1 MSSRRIFGHVPG
13 YREGYE
19 FSSRIDLSASGVHA
33 PRQAGISGSQ
43 REGADSIVL
52 SGKYE
57 DDEDHGDLLIYTGHG
72 GRDPESGKQVTDQEL
87 VRNNLALALSCQQGL
102 PVRVIR
108 GGDPANP
115 FAPDEGYRYDG
126 LFRVE
131 DYWRETGKSGHTVW
145 RFRLRKIAPEP
156 DGGASGFAEE
166 AGGYWPAKRVLATI
180 SRIVRDTERS
190 REVKELYR
198 YACQVC
204 GTTIQTTA
212 GPYAE
217 AAHIRPLG
225 APHDGPDVVE
235 NILCLCPN
243 HHVMFDYGGFSV
255 HENFSLAG
263 IPGILR
269 VHPRHAVGKAFLRYH
284 FEHFYQQEQK

>member
-1 MSSRRIFGHVPG
+1 MGSRRIFGHVPG

-87 VRNNLALALSCQQGL
+87 VRNNLALALSCQHGL

-108 GGDPANP
+108 GGDPRNP

-131 DYWRETGKSGHTVW
+131 DYWRETGKSGYTVW
-145 RFRLRKIAPEP
+145 RFRLRKINQ
-156 DGGASGFAEE
+156 D
-166 AGGYWPAKRVLATI
+166 
-180 SRIVRDTERS
+180 
-190 REVKELYR
+190 
-198 YACQVC
+198 
-204 GTTIQTTA
+204 
-212 GPYAE
+212 
-217 AAHIRPLG
+217 
-225 APHDGPDVVE
+225 
-235 NILCLCPN
+235 
-243 HHVMFDYGGFSV
+243 
-255 HENFSLAG
+255 
-263 IPGILR
+263 
-269 VHPRHAVGKAFLRYH
+269 
-284 FEHFYQQEQK
+284 

>member
-1 MSSRRIFGHVPG
+1 M
-13 YREGYE
+13 
-19 FSSRIDLSASGVHA
+19 HA

-57 DDEDHGDLLIYTGHG
+57 DDEDHGNLIVYTGHG

-87 VRNNLALALSCQQGL
+87 VRNNLALALSCQKGL

-108 GGDPANP
+108 GGDSRNP
-115 FAPDEGYRYDG
+115 FAPQEGYRYEG

-131 DYWRETGKSGHTVW
+131 EYWRETGKSGFAVW
-145 RFRLRKIAPEP
+145 RFRLRKI
-156 DGGASGFAEE
+156 DASLTGEASALQEE
-166 AGGYWPAKRVLATI
+166 EGEYQTSKRVATTVA
-180 SRIVRDTERS
+180 RIVRDTELS
-190 REVKELYR
+190 RQVKELYG
-198 YACQVC
+198 YACQAC
-204 GTTIQTTA
+204 GTVIQTSA

-225 APHDGPDVVE
+225 APHHGPDVIE

-255 HENFSLAG
+255 HEDLSLAG
-263 IPGILR
+263 IAGTLR
-269 VHPRHAVGKAFLRYH
+269 VHSKHTIGKAFLQYH
-284 FEHFYQQEQK
+284 FEHFFPRGKFAPGS

>member
-1 MSSRRIFGHVPG
+1 MGNRRIFGHVPG

-19 FSSRIDLSASGVHA
+19 FSSRLDLSASGVHA

-72 GRDPESGKQVTDQEL
+72 GRDPESGKQVTDQEM
-87 VRNNLALALSCQQGL
+87 VRNNLALALSCQRGL
-102 PVRVIR
+102 PVRVVR
-108 GGDPANP
+108 GGDRGNP

-131 DYWRETGKSGHTVW
+131 DYWRETGKSGYSVW
-145 RFRLRKIAPEP
+145 RFRLRKIAPVP
-156 DGGASGFAEE
+156 HGGASVFAEE
-166 AGGYWPAKRVLATI
+166 EGGYQPEIRVPAII
-180 SRIVRDTERS
+180 SWIVRDTERS

-212 GPYAE
+212 GPYGE
-217 AAHIRPLG
+217 AVHIRPLG
-225 APHDGPDVVE
+225 APHHGPDEIE

-243 HHVMFDYGGFSV
+243 HRVMFDYGGFSV
-255 HENFSLAG
+255 REDFSLAG
-263 IPGILR
+263 IPGVLR
-269 VHPRHAVGKAFLRYH
+269 VHPRHAIGKAFLRYH
-284 FEHFYQQEQK
+284 FEHYCNQD